1 MTDFYSWRHAVLE
14 SDVASTTRLVLMVL
28 GSYMNEVGESCFPS
42 IETLADKTKLSSRA
56 VITHLDIAEKAGF
69 ISRHKHGFKGQKWAR
84 NEYKATFPPVDNCK
98 KAVNDVHHLEEKVV
112 NEVRKGS
119 EPDDKKVVNEVH
131 TNYPY
136 NYPVNK
142 PVVFPTDVEKTTPRE
157 REATVIEKQ
166 PARPEG
172 LLACRLIKLN
182 VAVTSINPILCKWV
196 TDKISDDLIDQCVQL
211 ARQNKPWPEKIAA
224 GYLDAIIRNE
234 LKPKTDNSWLMTDEG
249 VIAKGREVGIDARAG
264 ESMNDYRNRLRAAL
278 GVGMREAA

>member
-1 MTDFYSWRHAVLE
+1 MSVKMMSLVFERFPYGGNERVLALAIADHAHDDGSSVYPGNE
-14 SDVASTTRLVLMVL
+14 RLAQKTLISERTVIRLMQKFVKIGWL
-28 GSYMNEVGESCFPS
+28 IKVQNGNSGRGIANEYCISPNWIKG
-42 IETLADKTKLSSRA
+42 DKLSPFVKEEKRVTSEAERVTNPTERVTNDA
-56 VITHLDIAEKAGF
+56 IKGDIAVSHQQELTK
-69 ISRHKHGFKGQKWAR
+69 
-84 NEYKATFPPVDNCK
+84 
-98 KAVNDVHHLEEKVV
+98 
-112 NEVRKGS
+112 
-119 EPDDKKVVNEVH
+119 
-131 TNYPY
+131 Y
-136 NYPVNK
+136 NHQE
-142 PVVFPTDVEKTTPRE
+142 TSPRA
-157 REATVIEKQ
+157 REASYENQ

-234 LKPKTDNSWLMTDEG
+234 LKPKIDNSWLMTDEG

>member
-1 MTDFYSWRHAVLE
+1 MSVKMMSMVFERFPYGGNERVLALAIADHAHDDGSSVYPGNE
-14 SDVASTTRLVLMVL
+14 RLAQKTLISERTVIRLMHKFVKIGWL
-28 GSYMNEVGESCFPS
+28 IKVKNGNSGRGIANEYCISPNWIKG
-42 IETLADKTKLSSRA
+42 DNLSPFVKEEKRVTSEAERVTNPTERVTNDA
-56 VITHLDIAEKAGF
+56 IKGDIAVSHQQELTKYNHQET
-69 ISRHKHGFKGQKWAR
+69 SPRAR
-84 NEYKATFPPVDNCK
+84 ETSPEN
-98 KAVNDVHHLEEKVV
+98 
-112 NEVRKGS
+112 
-119 EPDDKKVVNEVH
+119 
-131 TNYPY
+131 
-136 NYPVNK
+136 
-142 PVVFPTDVEKTTPRE
+142 
-157 REATVIEKQ
+157 Q

>member
-1 MTDFYSWRHAVLE
+1 MSVKMMSLVFERFPYGGNERVLALAIADHAHDDGSSVYPGNE
-14 SDVASTTRLVLMVL
+14 RLAQKTLISERTVIRLMQKFVKIGWL
-28 GSYMNEVGESCFPS
+28 IKVQNGNSGRGIANEYCISPNWIKGDNLSPFVKDEKRVTNDAERVTNP
-42 IETLADKTKLSSRA
+42 IERVTNDAIKG
-56 VITHLDIAEKAGF
+56 DIAVSHQQDLTK
-69 ISRHKHGFKGQKWAR
+69 
-84 NEYKATFPPVDNCK
+84 
-98 KAVNDVHHLEEKVV
+98 
-112 NEVRKGS
+112 
-119 EPDDKKVVNEVH
+119 
-131 TNYPY
+131 Y
-136 NYPVNK
+136 NHQE
-142 PVVFPTDVEKTTPRE
+142 TSPRA
-157 REATVIEKQ
+157 REASSKNQ

>member
-1 MTDFYSWRHAVLE
+1 MSVKMMSLVFERFPYGGNERVLALAIADHAHDDGSSVYPGNE
-14 SDVASTTRLVLMVL
+14 RLAQKTLISERTVIRLMQKFVKIGWL
-28 GSYMNEVGESCFPS
+28 IKVKNGNSGRGIANEYCISPGW
-42 IETLADKTKLSSRA
+42 IKGDNLSPFVKDEKRVTNDA
-56 VITHLDIAEKAGF
+56 ERVTNPTERVTNDAIKGDIAVSPQQELTKYNHQET
-69 ISRHKHGFKGQKWAR
+69 SPRAR
-84 NEYKATFPPVDNCK
+84 ETSPEN
-98 KAVNDVHHLEEKVV
+98 
-112 NEVRKGS
+112 
-119 EPDDKKVVNEVH
+119 
-131 TNYPY
+131 
-136 NYPVNK
+136 
-142 PVVFPTDVEKTTPRE
+142 
-157 REATVIEKQ
+157 Q

-182 VAVTSINPILCKWV
+182 VAVTSINQILCKWV

-249 VIAKGREVGIDARAG
+249 VISKGREVGIDARAG

>member
-1 MTDFYSWRHAVLE
+1 MSVKMMSLVFERFPYGGNERVLALAIADHAHDDGSSVYPGNE
-14 SDVASTTRLVLMVL
+14 RLAQKTLISERTVIRLMQKFVKIGWL
-28 GSYMNEVGESCFPS
+28 IKVQNGNSGRGIANEYCISPNWIKG
-42 IETLADKTKLSSRA
+42 DKLSPFVKEEKRVTSEVERVTNPTERVTNDA
-56 VITHLDIAEKAGF
+56 IKGDIAVSHQQELTK
-69 ISRHKHGFKGQKWAR
+69 
-84 NEYKATFPPVDNCK
+84 
-98 KAVNDVHHLEEKVV
+98 
-112 NEVRKGS
+112 
-119 EPDDKKVVNEVH
+119 
-131 TNYPY
+131 Y
-136 NYPVNK
+136 NHQE
-142 PVVFPTDVEKTTPRE
+142 TSPRA
-157 REATVIEKQ
+157 REASYENQ

>member
-1 MTDFYSWRHAVLE
+1 MSVKMMSLVFERFPYGGNERVLALAIADHAHDDGSSVYPGNE
-14 SDVASTTRLVLMVL
+14 RLAQKTLISERTVIRLMQKFVKIGWL
-28 GSYMNEVGESCFPS
+28 IKVKNGNSGRGIANEYCISPNWIKGDKLSPFVKEEKRVTSEAERVTNPTERVTNDAIKGDIAVSHQQELTKYNHQETSPRAR
-42 IETLADKTKLSSRA
+42 ETLP
-56 VITHLDIAEKAGF
+56 E
-69 ISRHKHGFKGQKWAR
+69 
-84 NEYKATFPPVDNCK
+84 N
-98 KAVNDVHHLEEKVV
+98 
-112 NEVRKGS
+112 
-119 EPDDKKVVNEVH
+119 
-131 TNYPY
+131 
-136 NYPVNK
+136 
-142 PVVFPTDVEKTTPRE
+142 
-157 REATVIEKQ
+157 Q

-234 LKPKTDNSWLMTDEG
+234 IKPKTDNSWLMTDEG